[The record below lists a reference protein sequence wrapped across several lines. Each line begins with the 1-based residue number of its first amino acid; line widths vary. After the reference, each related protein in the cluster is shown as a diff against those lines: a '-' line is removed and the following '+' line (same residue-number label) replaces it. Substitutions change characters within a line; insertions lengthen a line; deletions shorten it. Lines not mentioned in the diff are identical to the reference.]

1 MNQKSVH
8 HSLFAV
14 NCFLLAVLLS
24 SCGGRKNETADAEKL
39 SLSLKDTVYAREI
52 APEEGAAHLQE
63 LLRLYPDLTSWE
75 QRKTCLREG
84 LLTALELNPAPKKNP
99 LMPVYGGH
107 KEFARYTV
115 DNVAFECVPGVWVT
129 GNLYRPVQRQG
140 RVPAILLAHG
150 HGRQEPLDNCPR
162 FSESTQR
169 MATSLASMGAVVY
182 AYDMFAY
189 GESAYHAGTK
199 VHRTSLTQTVQTW
212 SSLRAIDFLTS
223 LEEVDPQRIG
233 MTGAS
238 GGGTQT
244 FLAAAIDE
252 RIAVSVPVVQVSSFF
267 PGGCPCE
274 SGRPLH
280 VQCDVLSNNAE
291 IAALA
296 APRAQL
302 LISDGKDWTRTVD
315 RVEFPYIQTVY
326 GYYDRTGQVENAHF
340 PDEGHDYGYNKRCAA
355 YRFLAARLGLDM
367 QSILGSDGT
376 VDETGASLLPA
387 DELAV
392 FHDKQLPEGAL
403 HRMEDI
409 YSRFKN

>member
-1 MNQKSVH
+1 M
-8 HSLFAV
+8 
-14 NCFLLAVLLS
+14 LS
-24 SCGGRKNETADAEKL
+24 SGGVKNKTVDPERL
-39 SLSLKDTVYAREI
+39 RLSLKDTVYAREV
-52 APEEGAAHLQE
+52 APETGAASLQE
-63 LLRLYPDLTSWE
+63 LLRLYPDRTGWE
-75 QRKTCLREG
+75 QRKTCLHEG
-84 LLTALELNPAPKKNP
+84 LLAALELNPAPEKNP
-99 LMPVYGGH
+99 LEPVYGGH
-107 KEFARYTV
+107 KAFARYTV

-129 GNLYRPVQRQG
+129 GNLYRPAQRQG

-150 HGRQEPLDNCPR
+150 HGRQEPLEDCPR
-162 FSESTQR
+162 FSEATQR
-169 MATSLASMGAVVY
+169 LAVSLASMGAVVY

-189 GESAYHAGTK
+189 GESAYHVGTR
-199 VHRTSLTQTVQTW
+199 VHRTSLAQTIQTW

-223 LEEVDPQRIG
+223 LAEVDPQRIG

-291 IAALA
+291 IAALT

-315 RVEFPYIQTVY
+315 RVEFPYIQTIYDYY
-326 GYYDRTGQVENAHF
+326 GRARLVENAHF

-355 YRFLAARLGLDM
+355 YRFFATRLKLDI
-367 QSILGSDGT
+367 QAITGNDGA
-376 VDETGASLLPA
+376 VDETGITLLPA
-387 DELAV
+387 GELAV
-392 FHDKQLPEGAL
+392 FPGKQLPEGAL

-409 YSRFKN
+409 YSAFGGE